1 VRLLGGDEEGGRM
14 KILAVATPGAG
25 LVNPMMPLLEAFLA
39 QGDEVTVAAGEDPG
53 GVVVR
58 SGASFRVAVP

>member
-1 VRLLGGDEEGGRM
+1 M